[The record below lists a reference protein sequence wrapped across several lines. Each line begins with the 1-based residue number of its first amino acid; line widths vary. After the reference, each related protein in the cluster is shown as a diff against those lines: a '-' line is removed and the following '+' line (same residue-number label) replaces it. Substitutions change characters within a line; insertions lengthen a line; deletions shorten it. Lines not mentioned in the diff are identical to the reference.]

1 MLTMK
6 AVRTGV
12 FALCLSA
19 SYFSCGVALAAP
31 GGTPVSTQ
39 AQTAHDGLPAALRA
53 VIRYNPAVKGQL
65 AELDARQYAIDSA
78 KAGRLPSLS
87 AQANN
92 LDDQYEQATL
102 RLQQPLWAFGKID
115 TGIAQAQAS
124 YSAEQLVVLQVQRQL
139 IEDTAAAYAKVQGIR
154 QRMLVASDN
163 VSENNKLYRRIERR
177 QQGELASEAD
187 VRLAYSRLLQAQT
200 LQATVE
206 SELAVSLAELQAL
219 TQIPLAAE
227 AAVAEEALWV
237 PSLPLA
243 EQKALEHSAE
253 VRLKRERLNVA
264 SLDVKKEKVASL
276 PTVYFRVEQD
286 LLDTPNVSDE
296 TRAGLVIEGSLE
308 GLGLIARGRVQG
320 AMAYLEAA
328 QQDLE
333 VTMNEVRRRI
343 QVLMLDRRV
352 KQSLLLSQQLAVE
365 AAEATMD
372 SFMRQYET
380 GRKSWVE
387 LLNTQQEL
395 TEQRLQLVQLHSEW
409 QILSLRVAALIGSL
423 DELAEV
429 EAG

>member
-1 MLTMK
+1 MK

-31 GGTPVSTQ
+31 NANQ
-39 AQTAHDGLPAALRA
+39 AQAQAATDGLPAALRA
-53 VIRYNPAVKGQL
+53 VIRHNPAVKGQL
-65 AELDARQYAIDSA
+65 AELDAREYAIDSA

-139 IEDTAAAYAKVQGIR
+139 IEDTAAVYARVQGIR

-206 SELAVSLAELQAL
+206 SELAVNLAELQAL
-219 TQIPLAAE
+219 TQVPVAAE
-227 AAVAEEALWV
+227 AAVTEEALRV
-237 PSLPLA
+237 PSLPMA
-243 EQKALEHSAE
+243 ERQALEHSAE
-253 VRLKRERLNVA
+253 VRVKRERLNVA
-264 SLDVKKEKVASL
+264 WLDIEKEKVASL

-286 LLDTPNVSDE
+286 LLDSPNVSDE

-308 GLGLIARGRVQG
+308 GLGLVARGRVQG
-320 AMAYLEAA
+320 AQAHLEAA

-343 QVLMLDRRV
+343 QVLMLDRQV
-352 KQSLLLSQQLAVE
+352 KQSLMLSQQLAVE

-387 LLNTQQEL
+387 LLNTQREL
-395 TEQRLQLVQLHSEW
+395 TEQRLQLVQLRSEW
-409 QILSLRVAALIGSL
+409 QILSLRVAALTGGL
-423 DELAEV
+423 DTLAEV
-429 EAG
+429 DA

>member
-1 MLTMK
+1 MK
-6 AVRTGV
+6 AVRTGL

-31 GGTPVSTQ
+31 GGIPVSTQ
-39 AQTAHDGLPAALRA
+39 AQAVHDGLPAALRA

-78 KAGRLPSLS
+78 EAGRLPSLS

-206 SELAVSLAELQAL
+206 SELAVSLTELQSL

-264 SLDVKKEKVASL
+264 SFDVEKEKVASL

-308 GLGLIARGRVQG
+308 GLGLVARGRVQG
-320 AMAYLEAA
+320 ARAYLEAA

-352 KQSLLLSQQLAVE
+352 KQSLLSSQQLAVE

>member
-1 MLTMK
+1 MK